1 MSPPVSFLWLALNLL
16 VAGVLSFSHRAEK
29 FTPLNH
35 PRDAKESYD
44 YIVVGAGTA
53 GLTVADRLTE
63 NKKTTVLVVEYGE
76 LGMIYGLSGLFC
88 LLTYMT
94 DDSPILS
101 ELQAWFRIQIS
112 QPQFF
117 YNITSVPQPSLR
129 NRTFPLLIGK
139 LVGGSSAVNAMMAI
153 RGSKQDYDQWGAFFG
168 KSSSWTWKGML
179 PYFKKAVHFTPP
191 VPALAPTIPHDAAL
205 WGTTSGVHAAWPS
218 FQYPATLAQVDTWRD
233 MAGVNFRPDS
243 GTGLPGL
250 YWYPTFM
257 DPTTA
262 TRSYVRTGHYENVRR
277 PNYHLLTGSKVNKI
291 LLQGTKA
298 YGVRFASVANGIAT
312 SIRANK
318 EVILAAGAI
327 HTPQIMQ
334 LSGLGPERLLQSAN
348 ISVAV
353 DLPGVGQNFQDHLSL
368 SANFTCK

>member
-1 MSPPVSFLWLALNLL
+1 MPIIHGLPGLL
-16 VAGVLSFSHRAEK
+16 H
-29 FTPLNH
+29 
-35 PRDAKESYD
+35 
-44 YIVVGAGTA
+44 
-53 GLTVADRLTE
+53 
-63 NKKTTVLVVEYGE
+63 
-76 LGMIYGLSGLFC
+76 
-88 LLTYMT
+88 LLTHAI
-94 DDSPILS
+94 DNSPILS

-117 YNITSVPQPSLR
+117 YNVTSVPQTSLQ

-153 RGSKQDYDQWGAFFG
+153 RGSKQDYDHWGDFFG
-168 KSSSWTWKGML
+168 KSSPWTWKGML
-179 PYFKKAVHFTPP
+179 PYFRKAVHFIPP

-233 MAGVNFRPDS
+233 MPGVSFRPDS

-262 TRSYVRTGHYENVRR
+262 TRSYARTGHYENVRR

-298 YGVRFASVANGIAT
+298 YGVRFTSVANGGVTT

-334 LSGLGPERLLQSAN
+334 LSGLGPKQLLQSAN